1 MAVTPVLC
9 EFNNIFL
16 GNVICHL
23 MAYLEVI
30 ELLFVHAFNEKP
42 VSIDIPVRTFSAP
55 AVIRMLCCLSNP
67 LPDIG
72 VNFFSGTA
80 VPAAFLLPA
89 FFCYFFLP
97 FLYFLIFLCQSF
109 FFRLLLFFTLLSLS
123 FFLCCLP
130 FIFCLLICQA
140 VHINL
145 FKEFS
150 KMLGIRHV
158 RTTSEYTCYPDKMS
172 SAFPYSLFFRI

>member
-42 VSIDIPVRTFSAP
+42 VSIDIPGCQIIDFSVRTFSAP

-109 FFRLLLFFTLLSLS
+109 SSVCCCSSLCCLSLS
-123 FFLCCLP
+123 SF
-130 FIFCLLICQA
+130 A
-140 VHINL
+140 VCRL
-145 FKEFS
+145 
-150 KMLGIRHV
+150 
-158 RTTSEYTCYPDKMS
+158 S
-172 SAFPYSLFFRI
+172 SASSSVRRCTSIFSRNSVKCWESGTSGPRPSTRVIRTK